1 LAQLW
6 LFIVA
11 PIVGGVIGALI
22 WKLATGGDEAQTGES
37 EAEGVEVLA

>member
-1 LAQLW
+1 
-6 LFIVA
+6 
-11 PIVGGVIGALI
+11 VIGALI